1 MINIDNYKQSFAE
14 IDNDKDAMLQTLIK
28 YSSINT
34 GSYNTKGITDFIA
47 LLEQDFSQLN
57 ADNMQRHSLPSFK
70 FLNKQHQ
77 VEQKSVA
84 NALSL
89 SKRAEL
95 KQSVLL
101 SAHLDT
107 VFSKE
112 SPFQEVSMLDKG
124 RIRGPGVAD
133 IKGGI
138 VIILFAL
145 KHFESS
151 KRASSLGW
159 EVLFN
164 PDEEIGSPASKS
176 LIQSVALKHQLG
188 LVFEPCLENNA
199 LVSHRKGSLNLSI
212 LCKGKSAHAGRYFHE
227 GKSAIASLAK
237 LIHLFQTR
245 YTDPE
250 STVNF
255 GTILGG
261 ENNNTVPELAQCKV
275 NIRSFDSKQ
284 LALNIK
290 HFEAIKELVEKEDG
304 VSITL
309 LEETKRLPKTISK
322 DSQRLIEGIEEVY
335 QALNLPISWQ
345 ESGGVCDGN
354 TLAEVGLANIDTLG
368 VRGGKIHTEEEFC
381 FIDSLAEKVK
391 VLFILL
397 SEISNNNLNLTT

>member
-1 MINIDNYKQSFAE
+1 MINIDNYKKSFAE

-34 GSYNTKGITDFIA
+34 GSYNTQGITDFIT

-57 ADNMQRHSLPSFK
+57 ADKIQRHPLPSFK
-70 FLNKQHQ
+70 FLNKHHQ

-89 SKRAEL
+89 SKRQEL
-95 KQSVLL
+95 KRSVLL

-112 SPFQEVSMLDKG
+112 SPFQETSMLSEDC
-124 RIRGPGVAD
+124 IRGPGVAD

-138 VIILFAL
+138 VVILFAL
-145 KHFESS
+145 KHFE
-151 KRASSLGW
+151 ASQHANSLGW
-159 EVLFN
+159 EILFN

-176 LIQSVALKHQLG
+176 LIQHIATKHQLG

-199 LVSHRKGSLNLSI
+199 LVSHRKGSLNLSV
-212 LCKGKSAHAGRYFHE
+212 LCKGKSAHAGRYFYE
-227 GKSAIASLAK
+227 GKSAIAALAK
-237 LIHLFQTR
+237 FIYLFQTKH
-245 YTDPE
+245 TSPE

-261 ENNNTVPELAQCKV
+261 ENNNTVPELAQCKI
-275 NIRSFDSKQ
+275 NIRSFDNKQ

-290 HFEAIKELVEKEDG
+290 HFESIKEFVEKEDG
-304 VSITL
+304 VSIML
-309 LEETKRLPKTISK
+309 LEETKRLPKTISESSQK
-322 DSQRLIEGIEEVY
+322 LIDSIEKVY
-335 QALNLPISWQ
+335 QSLNLPISWQ

-381 FIDSLAEKVK
+381 YISSLPEKVK
-391 VLFILL
+391 ILFTLL
-397 SEISNNNLNLTT
+397 SEISNNNLNLVT